1 MKKLMLLASIVL
13 LGTGCATKKEM
24 PMYDWGTYSQD
35 YYLYLKQN
43 TPESQEKLIATLNS
57 ILTNQSKTIRQVP
70 PPGACADLGYLLVQQ
85 GKVDEG
91 ILLMAKEVEY
101 YPESAQF
108 INSMV
113 KRIKEN

>member
-1 MKKLMLLASIVL
+1 MKKLMHLAFIAF
-13 LGTGCATKKEM
+13 LGTGCAVNKEM
-24 PMYDWGTYSQD
+24 PLYDWGTYSQD
-35 YYLYLKQN
+35 YYVYLKQN

-57 ILTNQSKTIRQVP
+57 IINNQSKTIRQVP
-70 PPGACADLGYLLVQQ
+70 PPGVCADLGYLLVQQ

-101 YPESAQF
+101 YPESAQL

-113 KRIKEN
+113 KRIKED